1 MPVIIHDADGLVAR
15 HTNIARLAS
24 LYGGEGL
31 SAAKLGLSLLLLSGT
46 SLPEIMDGQ
55 TAFKKG
61 ATPMAIEMES
71 ESGAV
76 ARPLL
81 CDASIF
87 LNALQTLRKLQN
99 FAGLDTVTAGTKY
112 TVTVKLWAEKEEEKK
127 LYTIDTV
134 RGTRYIFAE
143 IAWRAYRYEDIGM
156 DKRDFV
162 SWCLGIQTSLAK
174 LISPPIKVGK
184 QTLRFDSEARV
195 APPRRWSDRARR
207 RLRRELRKKA
217 K

>member
-1 MPVIIHDADGLVAR
+1 
-15 HTNIARLAS
+15 
-24 LYGGEGL
+24 
-31 SAAKLGLSLLLLSGT
+31 
-46 SLPEIMDGQ
+46 MDGQ
-55 TAFKKG
+55 TVFKKG
-61 ATPMAIEMES
+61 ATPMAIEMMES

-99 FAGLDTVTAGTKY
+99 FAVLDTATAGTKY
-112 TVTVKLWAEKEEEKK
+112 TVTVKLWAEKEKEQK
-127 LYTIDTV
+127 LYQIDTV

-143 IAWRAYRYEDIGM
+143 IAWRAYRYDELGM

-162 SWCLGIQTSLAK
+162 SWCLGIQTSLTK
-174 LISPPIKVGK
+174 LPSSPIKVGSK

-207 RLRRELRKKA
+207 RLRRELRQKKA